1 MWGASVSGQRD
12 RVYFESSSGAPRAE
26 DTKDTKDTE
35 GNADTSKGTVLK
47 LLKELED
54 AQAASKSQTAM
65 EVRNKL
71 NDLREKLGED
81 KFKEIIEQLK
91 KDAPNSWLEFL
102 KALFPELFPNDESS
116 DVGSQVG
123 QGSGGNG
130 SSGVG
135 GGSGG
140 GGGGGVGRY
149 SGGGLGGGIGGGG
162 DLGFGERV
170 GNLPVTA
177 GTHQTNF
184 EPGSYQPGEI
194 PNNLFSGAYQGQ
206 EGNCGAIS
214 ACKAMIAQFGPAGV
228 FKNIQR
234 DSAGNYDVTLKDG
247 TPVKVTQAQYRQSAA
262 GAQLQGQDPKLLG
275 FMNLMLAVNNVQAM
289 KQHNDG
295 ISGKSF
301 DEAIKSINN
310 GEWAKE
316 TFDRLGY
323 KNLVERVSP
332 SELARGRPGTLDNSA
347 HSLAVIGGS
356 EDRWGTRLRNAR
368 TDPNLIAWGFKRGY
382 A

>member
-1 MWGASVSGQRD
+1 MWGASVLGQRD
-12 RVYFESSSGAPRAE
+12 RVYFESGSGAPRAE
-26 DTKDTKDTE
+26 DTKDTGGK
-35 GNADTSKGTVLK
+35 ADTSKDTVLK

-54 AQAASKSQTAM
+54 AQATSKGQTAK

-102 KALFPELFPNDESS
+102 KAIFPEWFPSDESS
-116 DVGSQVG
+116 DVGSQMG
-123 QGSGGNG
+123 QGGG
-130 SSGVG
+130 SVG
-135 GGSGG
+135 GGRGG
-140 GGGGGVGRY
+140 GGGGSGGVGRY
-149 SGGGLGGGIGGGG
+149 SGGGRGGGIGAGGN
-162 DLGFGERV
+162 LGLGERV

-184 EPGSYQPGEI
+184 EPGSYKPGEM
-194 PNNLFSGAYQGQ
+194 PKDLFSGAYQGQ

-228 FKNIQR
+228 FKDIQR
-234 DSAGNYDVTLKDG
+234 DSGGNYDVTLKNG
-247 TPVKVTQAQYRQSAA
+247 THVQVTQEQYRQSAA

-289 KQHNDG
+289 NQHNDG
-295 ISGKSF
+295 ISGRSF
-301 DEAIKSINN
+301 GEAIKSVND

-323 KNLVERVSP
+323 KDLVERVSP

-347 HSLAVIGGS
+347 HSLAVMGGS
-356 EDRWGTRLRNAR
+356 EDRWGTKLGNAR